1 MLENISRYL
10 VNRTIENDIISKD
23 DEELYLYSFQSLIA
37 HLASWLTLAILG
49 ATFGCFWETVV
60 FLVLFAPLRI
70 YAGGFHQGS
79 YLSCYI
85 SSLFLFIGIVAF
97 CKLAADNVSIG
108 AIIISVAVSAGI
120 IFLLA
125 PIADENKP
133 LDADET
139 KKYKK
144 TARLILSAEMLIFAV
159 LIFCGVD
166 MRLLLFVAASPVTV
180 ALLLFLSLLQHKKIV
195 DAR

>member
-10 VNRTIENDIISKD
+10 VDRTIENDIISKD

-37 HLASWLTLAILG
+37 HIASWMTLAILG
-49 ATFGCFWETVV
+49 VIFGCFWETVV

-85 SSLFLFIGIVAF
+85 SSLFLFVGIVAF
-97 CKLAADNVSIG
+97 CKLAADYVSVS
-108 AIIISVAVSAGI
+108 AIIFSVAVSAVTVI
-120 IFLLA
+120 LLA

-144 TARLILSAEMLIFAV
+144 ISRLILLGEILILSVMLILRMDSRFILFAS
-159 LIFCGVD
+159 
-166 MRLLLFVAASPVTV
+166 ASPATV
-180 ALLLFLSLLQHKKIV
+180 ALLLGLSFLGRKVQ
-195 DAR
+195 